1 MDKLKQ
7 KWQSLAKKN
16 KIRLSVVAVI
26 MVIVLI
32 SIIK

>member
-7 KWQSLAKKN
+7 KWQSLTKKN
-16 KIRLSVVAVI
+16 KIRLSVAVVI
-26 MVIVLI
+26 MIIVLI

>member
-7 KWQSLAKKN
+7 KWQSLTKKN
-16 KIRLSVVAVI
+16 KIRLSVATVI

>member
-7 KWQSLAKKN
+7 KWQSLTKKN
-16 KIRLSVVAVI
+16 KIRLSVVTVI
-26 MVIVLI
+26 IVIVLI